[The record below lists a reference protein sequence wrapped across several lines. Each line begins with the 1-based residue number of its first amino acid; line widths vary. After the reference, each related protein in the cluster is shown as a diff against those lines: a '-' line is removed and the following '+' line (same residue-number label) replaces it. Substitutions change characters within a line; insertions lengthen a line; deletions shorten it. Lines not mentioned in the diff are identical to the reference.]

1 MEPHV
6 PQKKSPAW
14 RGTLLSVAA
23 VVSVSVLAVTLV
35 KYGAKT
41 DPASPLATL
50 SSPQD
55 GIAPGALG
63 IGKAIPDFPLQD
75 FKSGSTRFASA
86 LTGDKRVV
94 MVNFWATWCEPCT
107 TEMPTIVKLR
117 EAYAPK
123 GFEVLAVNVDED
135 PGEALTS
142 TIRKLKMDFPVY
154 VDPDQKA
161 ADIFDVHAI
170 PLTVIL
176 DRNRRVLLIET
187 GERDWNGSEFRS
199 QLDHWLAG

>member
-1 MEPHV
+1 MELLV
-6 PQKKSPAW
+6 PQKKYPAW
-14 RGTLLSVAA
+14 RGTLLSVAG

-35 KYGAKT
+35 KYGAKS
-41 DPASPLATL
+41 DPASPLTTL
-50 SSPQD
+50 SGPQG
-55 GIAPGALG
+55 GIAPAALK
-63 IGKAIPDFPLQD
+63 IGNTIPDFPIQD
-75 FKSGSTRFASA
+75 FKIGSTRFASA
-86 LTGDKRVV
+86 LTGDKKVV

-117 EAYAPK
+117 EAYAPQ

-135 PGEALTS
+135 PGEKLTS
-142 TIRKLKMDFPVY
+142 MILRLKMDFPVY